1 MSENTTVIER
11 AVTTTDPALLSRYWI
26 GAAGLG
32 LFLSIGVGFL
42 AALER
47 LDLSTASIFDGAD
60 VIFQLWSA
68 HRVGLVLLAVL
79 PLILGLATAVVPRQV
94 GASSL
99 AFPRM
104 AAAGFWVWLFGAAI
118 TVTGFAVD
126 GGVGAPGAT
135 SQTQAVAITLVG
147 IMMVLLGIGATT
159 ICVLTTVVAGRSSG
173 MSLGDVPAFSWSML
187 VAGTMWMLTLPVLM
201 GNLLLVYVDLRGRS
215 AVRFGAEEAI
225 WEQLSW
231 AFTNPQVYL
240 WALPLLGIVADIIPV
255 SVKAKLNTNRMFGA
269 ICLLGFVGFGAYAQT
284 YFDLG
289 TPVRQEAFS
298 VAAAFVAVLA
308 MLMALGALAGSLRN
322 GAKETDASSAT
333 PLVLAMLSLLL
344 LLVGTVV
351 GALNAVESLDLAGT
365 SAIGA
370 QMIFTLAAMLV
381 GMVAGLSWWGDLVAG
396 RATPQR
402 PLLITGLLLTLGLG
416 LVGVA
421 DLINGFNG
429 LNDFTGAVLS
439 EAGNSGSAV
448 DTLNLIVVIG
458 LGMALVG
465 ALNGMISGCQHLRSS
480 EPAVANP
487 WGGTT
492 LEWSDNEGSA

>member
-11 AVTTTDPALLSRYWI
+11 AVTTTDPTLLSRYWI

-42 AALER
+42 AGLER

-68 HRVGLVLLAVL
+68 HRVGLVLLAIL
-79 PLILGLATAVVPRQV
+79 PTILGLATAVVPRQV

-99 AFPRM
+99 VFPRM

-147 IMMVLLGIGATT
+147 LMMVILGIGATT
-159 ICVLTTVVAGRSSG
+159 ICVLTTVVTGRSSG

-187 VAGTMWMLTLPVLM
+187 VAGTMWILTFPVLM
-201 GNLLLVYVDLRGRS
+201 GNLLLIYVDLRGRP
-215 AVRFGAEEAI
+215 AVRFGGEETI

-231 AFTNPQVYL
+231 AFSNPQIYL
-240 WALPLLGIVADIIPV
+240 WALPVLGIVADIVPV
-255 SVKAKLNTNRMFGA
+255 AVKAKLNTNRMFGA
-269 ICLLGFVGFGAYAQT
+269 MCLLGFVGFGAYAQT

-298 VAAAFVAVLA
+298 VVAAFVAVLA
-308 MLMALGALAGSLRN
+308 VFMAWGALAGTLRS
-322 GAKETDASSAT
+322 GVKEAESATAT
-333 PLVLAMLSLLL
+333 PLVLAMLSLLF
-344 LLVGTVV
+344 LLVGTIV
-351 GALNAVESLDLAGT
+351 GALNAVESFALAGT
-365 SAIGA
+365 SAVGA
-370 QMIFTLAAMLV
+370 QMTFTLAAVVV
-381 GMVAGLSWWGDLVAG
+381 GIAAGLAWWGDLVAG
-396 RATPQR
+396 QATPQR
-402 PLLITGLLLTLGLG
+402 PLLITGLLIALGLG

-439 EAGNSGSAV
+439 EAGNSGSDV
-448 DTLNLIVVIG
+448 DALNLIAIIG
-458 LGMALVG
+458 YGLALAG
-465 ALNGMISGCQHLRSS
+465 ALHGVISGCRHLRSN
-480 EPAVANP
+480 EPAVTNP

-492 LEWSDNEGSA
+492 LEWSNIEGSA